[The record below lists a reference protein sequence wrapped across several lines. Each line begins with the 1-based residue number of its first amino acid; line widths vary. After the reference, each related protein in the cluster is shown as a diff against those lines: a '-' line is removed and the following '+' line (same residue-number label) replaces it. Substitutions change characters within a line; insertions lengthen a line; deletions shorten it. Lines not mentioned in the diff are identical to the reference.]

1 MRLGVFSIAVKGLLD
16 VQILQLPFGNT
27 PPLHKK
33 GVLDD
38 QGRPKRFFE
47 NQNSPHR
54 GARSGPQPVA
64 GTVVHFCAAFETI
77 LTACQLQHTVCSDSS
92 GRHYSLV

>member
-27 PPLHKK
+27 QPLDKK

-38 QGRPKRFFE
+38 QGRLER
-47 NQNSPHR
+47 
-54 GARSGPQPVA
+54 
-64 GTVVHFCAAFETI
+64 
-77 LTACQLQHTVCSDSS
+77 
-92 GRHYSLV
+92 